1 MATEQTPNMRDL
13 GYANGWHTDSLE
25 RRLVDMTKEAGYK
38 FVEEFIHPHTYRYTC
53 KEAGLTYRTNCS

>member
-1 MATEQTPNMRDL
+1 MRDL